1 MATASLLLSPL
12 QLTPHRVGA
21 NTASL
26 SVRPGALGFNSL
38 PVRGKTL
45 NSFAGI
51 EYPSVTLI
59 RAPCAGRTPRLGCS
73 MAEYQLQLTP
83 PCGGRT
89 GRDRRPGAGGK
100 DFNSRPPVW
109 GGLFIC
115 TYASKR
121 QKATTHAPCAGTNKG
136 VRSICCTRVSF
147 NSRPHAGAN
156 DSHQVHT
163 NPIGN
168 FNSRPPCGG
177 EQENARMKIPR
188 YGLQLTP
195 PCWGEPY
202 QMRHKPGTFCTST
215 HAPCGGRTFT

>member
-1 MATASLLLSPL
+1 MQHGRIPTSTHAPVWGANWARQETRGRGQGL
-12 QLTPHRVGA
+12 QLP
-21 NTASL
+21 
-26 SVRPGALGFNSL
+26 
-38 PVRGKTL
+38 
-45 NSFAGI
+45 
-51 EYPSVTLI
+51 
-59 RAPCAGRTPRLGCS
+59 
-73 MAEYQLQLTP
+73 
-83 PCGGRT
+83 
-89 GRDRRPGAGGK
+89 
-100 DFNSRPPVW
+100 PPVW

-177 EQENARMKIPR
+177 EPTWAPRSLRLSSFNSRPRVGEPPPRKIPASR
-188 YGLQLTP
+188 CTVLQLTP
-195 PCWGEPY
+195 PCGGEPY
-202 QMRHKPGTFCTST
+202 GTIIVLGELRAPT
-215 HAPCGGRTFT
+215 HAPVWGRTSDTCQICWPTSGFNSRPRTGANLT